1 MLTRL
6 LLQTR
11 SVNNSHTPVI
21 RNLGV
26 QVGQQRLRRRG
37 IIIRT
42 IMSTSST
49 DDDAHAKAQIFV
61 NTFNKNYAEKH
72 EEFENQ
78 FWGTKMALSSTDYV
92 TYSTD
97 LLSKT
102 KKDMEDLLSN
112 PDLLNEAKTYRDT
125 LLLSHGDDGDGDDD
139 DTSSNKK
146 SSSDSDLLKVLNIII
161 RTCQCNEFPTKETKT
176 IREETNK
183 LEGILEKARN
193 EMTTL
198 GYNDGKGTFTSA
210 SSVGLRTIMRTSSD
224 ESVRKSAYEDGLR
237 SIGSFV
243 LDNGFIEIIKL
254 RNQLGKLLGYEDYYD
269 YTVSNSEGFSKVK
282 LFEILDGL
290 EEGTRPLMIKAR
302 QELVNEH
309 GQKAL
314 EPWNTGYMMAGSV
327 IKKMVSFLCAVF
339 IIIIIIMLLML
350 MLMLTLVFLV
360 KPRRRKARQNCLP
373 NRPLPYSL
381 LLPR

>member
-6 LLQTR
+6 LLQAR
-11 SVNNSHTPVI
+11 SVNNSHIPVI

-78 FWGTKMALSSTDYV
+78 FWGTKMALSSTDDV

-125 LLLSHGDDGDGDDD
+125 LLLSHGDDGDDD

-360 KPRRRKARQNCLP
+360 KPRRRKARHNCLP

>member
-78 FWGTKMALSSTDYV
+78 FWGTKMALSSTDDV

-198 GYNDGKGTFTSA
+198 GYKDDKGTFTSA

>member
-78 FWGTKMALSSTDYV
+78 FWGTKMALSSTDDV

-125 LLLSHGDDGDGDDD
+125 LLLSHGDDGDDD

-339 IIIIIIMLLML
+339 INIIIMLL